1 MTETKVKKN
10 IEVMLEEYAQTA
22 DNLPEK
28 IDAALAICTFYRSDS
43 VYDKGLK
50 FAEIA
55 REKAK
60 KLNYKH
66 GQAKALQELGLINFK
81 LLNFDKALEYYF
93 SSLNLFKT
101 LSENEAIS
109 YTLSRIGVI
118 YNALGLPVKALEY
131 YLQSL
136 EFNPENYY
144 SLNNSAERYW
154 ENGDKEKAL
163 EFFNKAIEVAQKFK
177 DRSTLAYIYKN
188 LGEAYTE
195 LGQTDTAINYLDKSQ
210 KISKE
215 IGDVEIEA
223 FALLG
228 IGSVS
233 LKINNIE
240 KAEKCCLQA
249 LKIAEKVKSTE
260 LHWFCYKQLSD
271 VYEQIGDDKS
281 VVRYLKLSMKL
292 HEQMY
297 SENVTRRIAEL
308 EAAYEMEKRELEA
321 KRMMEKSAR
330 LASIGV
336 MAAGITHE
344 INQPL
349 NVITI
354 NADGLLYKDDH
365 EKVLPQDYRDSI
377 NQIFDAATRIDDIVK
392 HMRSFW
398 AIPDYDRLQ
407 SIELNLAIK
416 HALSLIS
423 RQVVSHG
430 ILLKTD
436 FFTQPAFILGNN
448 VHIEQIIINLTINAI
463 HSLDKIS
470 NRQKEIL
477 IRTTKDEE
485 HITLQVAD
493 NGEGLPTGIDEKLYD
508 PFFSTRKAGEGMG
521 LGLAIV
527 KNYIEEMKGTITH
540 QNRPEGGA
548 EFSIVI
554 PLDNTKDNGINK

>member
-1 MTETKVKKN
+1 MKKN
-10 IEVMLEEYAQTA
+10 IEVLLAEYSQTA
-22 DNLPEK
+22 ENLPEK
-28 IDAALAICTFYRSDS
+28 IDLALAICAFYRTDS
-43 VYDKGLK
+43 VYDEAIK

-55 REKAK
+55 KNKAEK
-60 KLNYKH
+60 LSYKN
-66 GQAKALQELGLINFK
+66 GQANAWEELGLINFK

-93 SSLNLFKT
+93 NSLNIFKS
-101 LSENEAIS
+101 LSENKSIS
-109 YTLSRIGVI
+109 YNLSRIGVV

-136 EFNPENYY
+136 EFNPENIF
-144 SLNNSAERYW
+144 SLNNAAERYW
-154 ENGDKEKAL
+154 EKGNKETAL
-163 EFFNKAIEVAQKFK
+163 KYFNKAIEVADKFN
-177 DRSTLAYIYKN
+177 DLSLLAYIYKN
-188 LGEAYTE
+188 LGEVYTD
-195 LGQTDTAINYLDKSQ
+195 LKQTKTAIDYLDKSL
-210 KISKE
+210 KISIE
-215 IGDVEIEA
+215 IGDVETEA

-228 IGSVS
+228 KSS
-233 LKINNIE
+233 LTLQNNE
-240 KAEKCCLQA
+240 LKQAEEFCLQA

-260 LHWFCYKQLSD
+260 LFWFCYKKLSTI
-271 VYEQIGDDKS
+271 YELNGDDKN
-281 VVRYLKLSMKL
+281 VVRFLKLSMKL
-292 HEQMY
+292 HEQIY
-297 SENVTRRIAEL
+297 TENVTRRIAEL

-354 NADGLLYKDDH
+354 NSDGLLYKDDH

-377 NQIFDAATRIDDIVK
+377 KQIFDAATRIDDIVK

-398 AIPDYDRLQ
+398 AIPDYERLQ
-407 SIELNLAIK
+407 SIELNQVIK

-430 ILLKTD
+430 IRLNTEFVK
-436 FFTQPAFILGNN
+436 QPAFILGNK

-463 HSLDKIS
+463 HALDKVE
-470 NRQKEIL
+470 NRAKEII
-477 IRTTKDEE
+477 IRTTIDNENA
-485 HITLQVAD
+485 ILQVAD
-493 NGEGLPTGIDEKLYD
+493 NGKGLPTGIDEKLYD

-527 KNYIEEMKGTITH
+527 KNYIEEMKGTIIH

-548 EFSIVI
+548 EFNIVI
-554 PLDNTKDNGINK
+554 PLDITLNNGKK